1 MTDRTPETPPSPK
14 VTGEGRL
21 PGDPTRQEIVERII
35 RVDQAGETGA
45 VRIYEG
51 QLAVLGQ
58 TDAAAPI
65 RHMAEQEREHLATF
79 DALMIERRV
88 RPTILSPL
96 WHVAGFALG
105 AGTALMG
112 PRAAMACTVAV
123 EEAIDEHYAGQA
135 AVLGEGEAELRAHVL
150 AARADEIE
158 HRNMARDAGAE
169 KAPGYIALHGTI
181 KAGTKL
187 AIWLSERI

>member
-79 DALMIERRV
+79 DALMQLRDKAEI
-88 RPTILSPL
+88 S
-96 WHVAGFALG
+96 ALRG
-105 AGTALMG
+105 
-112 PRAAMACTVAV
+112 V
-123 EEAIDEHYAGQA
+123 EIHT
-135 AVLGEGEAELRAHVL
+135 RS
-150 AARADEIE
+150 R
-158 HRNMARDAGAE
+158 
-169 KAPGYIALHGTI
+169 
-181 KAGTKL
+181 
-187 AIWLSERI
+187 